1 MATLYEMTENARYLY
16 ELLQAEEI
24 DEQTIADTLEAMG
37 IDEKLE
43 SYGKIIRQMQADAD
57 MFKAE
62 LDRLSVK
69 KKSADNAVE
78 RMKKAVKDFME
89 ASGQEKAKAGAFS
102 FYLATTQAV
111 NITDEKRIPADY
123 LIPQPDKIDRNSIKK
138 ALKDG
143 VEVAGAELVTNVGV
157 RMR

>member
-1 MATLYEMTENARYLY
+1 MATLYEMTENAKILY

-24 DEQTIADTLEAMG
+24 DEQTLADTLEAMG
-37 IDEKLE
+37 MDEKLE
-43 SYGKIIRQMQADAD
+43 SYGKIIRQMQSDTE

-62 LDRLSVK
+62 IDRLQAK

-78 RMKKAVKDFME
+78 RLKKAVKDFME
-89 ASGQEKAKAGAFS
+89 ASGQEKAKAGPFS
-102 FYLATTQAV
+102 FYLSAIQSV
-111 NITDEKRIPADY
+111 SITDEKQLPTDY
-123 LIPQPDKIDRNSIKK
+123 RIPQPDKIDKNGIKK

-143 VEVAGAELVTNVGV
+143 VEVAGAELVTNIGV

>member
-1 MATLYEMTENARYLY
+1 MATLYEMTENAKILY

-102 FYLATTQAV
+102 FYLAATQAV

-143 VEVAGAELVTNVGV
+143 VEIAGAELVTNVGV

>member
-1 MATLYEMTENARYLY
+1 MATLYEMTENAKILY

-57 MFKAE
+57 MFKSE

-102 FYLATTQAV
+102 FYLAATQSV
-111 NITDEKRIPADY
+111 NITDEKILPADY
-123 LIPQPDKIDRNSIKK
+123 LIPQPDKIDKNGIKK

-143 VEVAGAELVTNVGV
+143 VEIAGAELVTNVGV

>member
-1 MATLYEMTENARYLY
+1 MATLYEMTENAKILY

-24 DEQTIADTLEAMG
+24 DEQTLADTLEAMG
-37 IDEKLE
+37 ADEKLE

-62 LDRLSVK
+62 LDRLSAK

-89 ASGQEKAKAGAFS
+89 AFGQEKAKAGAFS
-102 FYLATTQAV
+102 FYLASTQAV
-111 NITDEKRIPADY
+111 SITDEKRIPADY
-123 LIPQPDKIDRNSIKK
+123 LIPQPDKIDKNGIKK

-143 VEVAGAELVTNVGV
+143 VQIAGAELVTNIGV

>member
-1 MATLYEMTENARYLY
+1 MATLYEMTENAKILY

-37 IDEKLE
+37 VDEKLE
-43 SYGKIIRQMQADAD
+43 SYGKIIRQMQADAE

-62 LDRLSVK
+62 LDRLSAK

-89 ASGQEKAKAGAFS
+89 ASGQEKAKAGVFS
-102 FYLATTQAV
+102 FYLASTQAV
-111 NITDEKRIPADY
+111 SITDEKSIPVDY
-123 LIPQPDKIDRNSIKK
+123 LIPQPDKIDKNGIKK

-143 VEVAGAELVTNVGV
+143 IEIAGAELVTNVGV